1 MLLEV
6 CIMQFSLIYASFS
19 AHDKVAPWIGKTTI
33 IYCKVTGV
41 LLINNGSTSG
51 EVPKNTV
58 IFLEFFPNVAP
69 PPTLLGTP
77 YLINEIGLFCILGPR
92 EHLFLK
98 TKFLGGIFTQF
109 LGNRWGPPS

>member
-1 MLLEV
+1 MFLEV
-6 CIMQFSLIYASFS
+6 CIMQFSLIYVSFS

-58 IFLEFFPNVAP
+58 IFLEFSQMCP
-69 PPTLLGTP
+69 PPHTLLGTL
-77 YLINEIGLFCILGPR
+77 YMINEIGLICILGPK

-98 TKFLGGIFTQF
+98 TLQCMK
-109 LGNRWGPPS
+109 SM